1 MRYGVLWVTFGI
13 CRFPCKIDNPSCC
26 QFDVF
31 SSDFF
36 FYLGTFLAFPFSAMM
51 NDGRKHMQSEVK
63 IHADDGNYG
72 GQ

>member
-1 MRYGVLWVTFGI
+1 MF
-13 CRFPCKIDNPSCC
+13 FPVI
-26 QFDVF
+26 
-31 SSDFF
+31 FF